1 MCTAAARFVVFLV
14 AVVVALTGRFASSF
28 SPSIVPASFQRTESA
43 SRRNSGPP
51 AWGGALSQQRRC
63 GRSGRGRAESSFA
76 PTPSASTTL
85 AAGPAILEKE
95 AVRTGGP
102 AVLERP
108 ETARRERVEEPRKQK
123 KGMGSEA
130 WEVRIYNDGMNT
142 REHVARALVQ
152 VTGMSEMDAY
162 QTMMQAHLNGLAT
175 VGRYIYEVAEMFHDA
190 LKKNGIVCDIVPVEE
205 D

>member
-1 MCTAAARFVVFLV
+1 MPYPRRDRVRAAM
-14 AVVVALTGRFASSF
+14 AS
-28 SPSIVPASFQRTESA
+28 PAT
-43 SRRNSGPP
+43 
-51 AWGGALSQQRRC
+51 
-63 GRSGRGRAESSFA
+63 
-76 PTPSASTTL
+76 
-85 AAGPAILEKE
+85 LEKE
-95 AVRTGGP
+95 LVRTGGP

-108 ETARRERVEEPRKQK
+108 ETARKQRVEEPRKEK

-130 WEVRIYNDGMNT
+130 WEVRIYNDGLNT
-142 REHVARALVQ
+142 REHVARSLVQ
-152 VTGMSEMDAY
+152 VTGMSEMEAY

>member
-1 MCTAAARFVVFLV
+1 MTRLGTRFAPLLLV
-14 AVVVALTGRFASSF
+14 AFVALAASVASSF
-28 SPSIVPASFQRTESA
+28 SLSPASPSFRTKPV
-43 SRRNSGPP
+43 SRRNS
-51 AWGGALSQQRRC
+51 WGGLLRPSQQERR
-63 GRSGRGRAESSFA
+63 RG
-76 PTPSASTTL
+76 PCVPSAVVAM
-85 AAGPAILEKE
+85 AAGPATLEKE
-95 AVRTGGP
+95 IVRTGGGP

-108 ETARRERVEEPRKQK
+108 ETARKQRVDEPRKQR
-123 KGMGSEA
+123 KGMGNEA
-130 WEVRIYNDGMNT
+130 WEVRIYNDGLNT
-142 REHVARALVQ
+142 REHVARSLVQ

>member
-1 MCTAAARFVVFLV
+1 MAPTLRRE
-14 AVVVALTGRFASSF
+14 AVVVAMAA
-28 SPSIVPASFQRTESA
+28 PAT
-43 SRRNSGPP
+43 
-51 AWGGALSQQRRC
+51 
-63 GRSGRGRAESSFA
+63 
-76 PTPSASTTL
+76 
-85 AAGPAILEKE
+85 LEKE
-95 AVRTGGP
+95 LVRSGGP

-108 ETARRERVEEPRKQK
+108 ETARKQRVEEPRKEK

-130 WEVRIYNDGMNT
+130 WEVRIYNDGLNT
-142 REHVARALVQ
+142 REHVARSLVQ

>member
-1 MCTAAARFVVFLV
+1 M
-14 AVVVALTGRFASSF
+14 AS
-28 SPSIVPASFQRTESA
+28 PAT
-43 SRRNSGPP
+43 
-51 AWGGALSQQRRC
+51 
-63 GRSGRGRAESSFA
+63 
-76 PTPSASTTL
+76 
-85 AAGPAILEKE
+85 LEKE
-95 AVRTGGP
+95 LVRTGGP

-108 ETARRERVEEPRKQK
+108 EAASKQRVEEPRKEK

-130 WEVRIYNDGMNT
+130 WEVRIYNDGLNT
-142 REHVARALVQ
+142 REHVARSLVQ

>member
-1 MCTAAARFVVFLV
+1 M
-14 AVVVALTGRFASSF
+14 
-28 SPSIVPASFQRTESA
+28 
-43 SRRNSGPP
+43 
-51 AWGGALSQQRRC
+51 
-63 GRSGRGRAESSFA
+63 
-76 PTPSASTTL
+76 
-85 AAGPAILEKE
+85 AAGPATLEKE
-95 AVRTGGP
+95 IVRTGGGP

-108 ETARRERVEEPRKQK
+108 ETARKQRVDEPRKQR
-123 KGMGSEA
+123 KGMGNEA
-130 WEVRIYNDGMNT
+130 WEVRIYNDGLNT
-142 REHVARALVQ
+142 REHVARSLVQ